1 MGTIERESIKIVLL
15 SKSDCPKIAEME
27 RSQASE
33 RRPNRSK
40 SRAQSAKNRNSPSF
54 AQRAVVR
61 EHSENRSES
70 RNSSQNSHLSS
81 ADSAVFKN
89 IAGSLGKLAKKFKSL
104 DTEAG
109 KKRKSIEKSSHNEL
123 EFLKRKI

>member
-40 SRAQSAKNRNSPSF
+40 SRAHSAKNRNSSSF

-70 RNSSQNSHLSS
+70 RNLSQNSHLSS
-81 ADSAVFKN
+81 ADSALFSN
-89 IAGSLGKLAKKFKSL
+89 IVGSLAELGKHFESHE
-104 DTEAG
+104 TEV
-109 KKRKSIEKSSHNEL
+109 
-123 EFLKRKI
+123 